1 MSEEDSVS
9 IVPEEEVYRRIE
21 EKVLSFPEVAAF
33 TAEGFSYLMQ
43 GIGQAFGLKGHKGL
57 LIRRNGK
64 KGIEVAISLSLH
76 SGCKVN
82 QTAQRIRNF
91 AVKDVLASCTE
102 EMIYGIDITITEI
115 VD

>member
-43 GIGQAFGLKGHKGL
+43 ESARPSVLKA
-57 LIRRNGK
+57 IR
-64 KGIEVAISLSLH
+64 A
-76 SGCKVN
+76 C
-82 QTAQRIRNF
+82 
-91 AVKDVLASCTE
+91 
-102 EMIYGIDITITEI
+102 
-115 VD
+115 

>member
-82 QTAQRIRNF
+82 QTAQRIQA

-102 EMIYGIDITITEI
+102 EMIYG
-115 VD
+115 

>member
-43 GIGQAFGLKGHKGL
+43 GIGQALGRVCGHE
-57 LIRRNGK
+57 
-64 KGIEVAISLSLH
+64 EVKTVEQVRL
-76 SGCKVN
+76 
-82 QTAQRIRNF
+82 
-91 AVKDVLASCTE
+91 
-102 EMIYGIDITITEI
+102 
-115 VD
+115 